1 MIEVQNLK
9 FAITVTLFLYCALF
23 RAQGAP
29 FYDISDPFMAQYE
42 GFWTANNGNKGRL
55 SAQIRPLSNNRYD
68 GFILFVRAK
77 SPVTAVKLVPASEEN
92 GVLRFTGASIENTSN
107 DLPAHSE
114 LSCELRDGKIS
125 GTFKGELGEGT
136 IEATKIE
143 RKSPSLGAKPPK
155 HAIILSDPD
164 NTNAWQNLTWQ
175 LSREGVLRVG
185 KGNILAKDKL
195 ENFRLHLEF
204 RIPYMPVEDGQK
216 RGNSGVYLQ
225 GKYEVQVLDSF
236 GLYPLAD
243 NDCGGIY
250 KVKSPSGNACFP
262 PMQWQTYD
270 ITFIEGNASRPP
282 RITVEHNGFKVI
294 DRAEV
299 PDSLIKNGTGGGDLN
314 AGFLMLQDHGNPVEF
329 RNIWALPFFSAERTR

>member
-9 FAITVTLFLYCALF
+9 FAVTVTLFLYCALF

-125 GTFKGELGEGT
+125 GTFKGKLVEGT
-136 IEATKIE
+136 I
-143 RKSPSLGAKPPK
+143 
-155 HAIILSDPD
+155 
-164 NTNAWQNLTWQ
+164 
-175 LSREGVLRVG
+175 
-185 KGNILAKDKL
+185 
-195 ENFRLHLEF
+195 
-204 RIPYMPVEDGQK
+204 
-216 RGNSGVYLQ
+216 
-225 GKYEVQVLDSF
+225 
-236 GLYPLAD
+236 
-243 NDCGGIY
+243 
-250 KVKSPSGNACFP
+250 
-262 PMQWQTYD
+262 
-270 ITFIEGNASRPP
+270 
-282 RITVEHNGFKVI
+282 
-294 DRAEV
+294 
-299 PDSLIKNGTGGGDLN
+299 
-314 AGFLMLQDHGNPVEF
+314 
-329 RNIWALPFFSAERTR
+329 